1 MNPSLEELQTLLT
14 NKTLDAATKIASRY
28 GMTVRVMQRDGE
40 QHFGIANY
48 DIDRINVTVSNNI
61 VTEVTSIG

>member
-1 MNPSLEELQTLLT
+1 MNPSLETLRTLLA
-14 NKTLDAATKIASRY
+14 NKTLDEAAYIASNF

-48 DIDRINVTVSNNI
+48 DIDRINVTVSNNL
-61 VTEVTSIG
+61 VTEVTSVG